1 MAKANENKDIYR
13 ETNFCADF
21 AYLLE
26 YIPVKNLR
34 LYGIY
39 NQIEMQLPW
48 ERNNYWGKYYPNSI
62 GLQFGADYNIYLKNA
77 AKIKLSAE
85 TFYNSPYMYIK
96 QTPSSSLYRVRTDM
110 QTKDEVY
117 SWMGSPYGP
126 DCIGG
131 NFHFIYDTQKK
142 WTAEFD
148 YLFVE
153 KGEIDFTIFDK
164 TFDDNGNKYYDYYPS
179 VKFKLKKDHG
189 AHTDISNDDLYKE
202 AMNMKITGV
211 PEYRNQIS
219 LKGKYK
225 INNNFELNGQILF
238 NYIINNNNI
247 KNKTDFGTEAAL
259 SVTYNI
265 F

>member
-1 MAKANENKDIYR
+1 MSVHEDDEDGI
-13 ETNFCADF
+13 
-21 AYLLE
+21 
-26 YIPVKNLR
+26 VKLDS
-34 LYGIY
+34 L
-39 NQIEMQLPW
+39 
-48 ERNNYWGKYYPNSI
+48 KY
-62 GLQFGADYNIYLKNA
+62 
-77 AKIKLSAE
+77 
-85 TFYNSPYMYIK
+85 
-96 QTPSSSLYRVRTDM
+96 
-110 QTKDEVY
+110 
-117 SWMGSPYGP
+117 
-126 DCIGG
+126 
-131 NFHFIYDTQKK
+131 
-142 WTAEFD
+142 
-148 YLFVE
+148 
-153 KGEIDFTIFDK
+153 IFDK